1 MDPCLR
7 KRDEAEEFE
16 VKHLN
21 TFVVVDFETTGNR
34 PKEGDRIIQIGAVL
48 VRDGEIT
55 ERFSTL
61 VNPRVDIPP
70 FIEKLTGINDEM
82 VADAP
87 PIEDALPSLLKLL
100 DGATFVAHN
109 VFFDLSFLQNA
120 LHEAGYRPF
129 TGPLLDTVELSRL
142 LLPGQEGYR
151 LSDLSVGLD
160 IMHDRPH
167 QADSDAEATAR
178 ILLHLLGKLESMPLV
193 TLQQLQRVS
202 RPFHSDVQTL
212 LSDIE
217 QQKIRQGAYEP
228 AVDLEVVHQICLKKR
243 KTVEKN
249 SGRSLEE
256 TMDFDDFV
264 DALFGERG
272 MLKEHMPGFELR
284 PAQVTMMKQV
294 YDSFDSGRHLMIEAG
309 TGTGKSLAYLIPAV
323 FWAKQQEETVVI
335 STHTIQLQEQMYSRD
350 LPILQA
356 IFSNDAPRISVLK
369 GRNNYLCLRK
379 FSHSLQE
386 EHDNY
391 DVQLSKS
398 QMLVWLTET
407 ETGDMEELSLPS
419 GGQVYWKQVQSD
431 AGSCLNRQC
440 PWFSRCYYHQ
450 ARRKAQQAEVIV
462 TNHSLLFTDMGA
474 EHRIIPSYKYAV
486 IDEAHHFDDVASR
499 HLGDSISSYQLE
511 GMLHRLHPDRGVGLL
526 EEVEEAVRGWSEASY
541 EESKHAIE
549 TAYQQIREGKETVR
563 EMYTLLY
570 QWSHQRAKEGEEIG
584 HTVMRYKQENLRDR
598 WGRAVVSAVRNS
610 VDLLLAIGKK
620 LEAIYANIHGDDV
633 PLGMKS
639 LVTDLNGMVKDCL
652 EYASLLHDMLLTE
665 DEDHVYWIELDTR
678 STRKNIFLHRVPID
692 VSSLLREQFFD
703 KKESV
708 ILTSATLSVNSSF
721 AYATE
726 RFGLADLLREDSVD
740 TAVLASPFNYKK
752 QTLVCIP
759 SEIPNIKGA
768 TERHFIEALIDSLS
782 QVAVTTKGRMLVL
795 FTSYAMLRN
804 VYEPLKERLKA
815 ADITVLGHGMDGT
828 SRSKLTKQFRSLP
841 ACVLLGTSSFWEGV
855 DIPGE
860 DLSCLAIVRLPFV
873 PPNHP
878 LVEARNQQLEEQK
891 KNPFMQLSV
900 PQAVIRFKQGF
911 GRLVRT
917 STDRGIVLI
926 YDRRV
931 IDARYGR
938 VFLKS
943 LPETNVLIQPTGQL
957 LSEISDW
964 LA

>member
-1 MDPCLR
+1 
-7 KRDEAEEFE
+7 
-16 VKHLN
+16 LN

-34 PKEGDRIIQIGAVL
+34 PKDGDKIIQIGAVL
-48 VRDGEIT
+48 VRDGQIV

-61 VNPRVDIPP
+61 VNPEVDIPP
-70 FIEKLTGINDEM
+70 FIEKLTGITNDM

-87 PIEDALPSLLKLL
+87 PIEDVLPPLLKMLN
-100 DGATFVAHN
+100 GATFVAHN
-109 VFFDLSFLQNA
+109 VFFDLSFLQHA
-120 LHEAGYRPF
+120 LQEAGYNSF
-129 TGPLLDTVELSRL
+129 TGPLIDTVELARL
-142 LLPGQEGYR
+142 LLPSQEGYR

-178 ILLHLLGKLESMPLV
+178 LLLHLLDKLQRLPLV
-193 TLQQLQRVS
+193 TIQQLQRVS
-202 RPFHSDVQTL
+202 RPFHSDILTL

-217 QQKIRQGAYEP
+217 RQKIREGTYEP
-228 AVDLEVVHQICLKKR
+228 ENDLEVIHQICLKKR
-243 KTVEKN
+243 WTVEQ
-249 SGRSLEE
+249 E
-256 TMDFDDFV
+256 TGLSRGSMSFEAFV
-264 DALFGERG
+264 DQLFGEQG
-272 MLKEHMPGFELR
+272 LLKTHMPGFELR

-294 YDSFDSGRHLMIEAG
+294 YDSFVSSRHLMIEAG

-323 FWAKQQEETVVI
+323 FWAKQEEETVVV
-335 STHTIQLQEQMYSRD
+335 STHTIQLQEQMYTRD

-356 IFSNDAPRISVLK
+356 IFADDGPRISILK

-386 EHDNY
+386 EHENY
-391 DVQLSKS
+391 DIQLSKS
-398 QMLVWLTET
+398 QILVWLTET
-407 ETGDMEELSLPS
+407 ETGDVEEISLPS

-431 AGSCLNRQC
+431 ANSCLNRQC

-462 TNHSLLFTDMGA
+462 TNHSLVFTDMNS

-499 HLGDSISSYQLE
+499 HLGDMISSYQLE
-511 GMLHRLHPDRGVGLL
+511 GMLHRLHPDRGPGLL
-526 EEVEEAVRGWSEASY
+526 EEVEEAVRVWSAASY
-541 EESKHAIE
+541 EESKHIIE
-549 TAYQQIREGKETVR
+549 TSYQQIQEGKEAIR
-563 EMYTLLY
+563 EMYHLLY
-570 QWSHQRAKEGEEIG
+570 QWSHQRAREGEEVG
-584 HTVMRYKQENLRDR
+584 HMVLRYKQEDLASR

-620 LEAIYANIHGDDV
+620 LEMIYAGIHGEDA
-633 PLGMKS
+633 PLSMKG
-639 LVTDLNGMVKDCL
+639 LLTDLNGVIKDCL
-652 EYASLLHDMLLTE
+652 GYAELLHQMLLTE
-665 DEDHVYWIELDTR
+665 DEEHVYWIELDTR
-678 STRKNIFLHRVPID
+678 STRKTMYLHRVPID
-692 VSSLLREQFFD
+692 VSGALRERFFD

-721 AYATE
+721 AYAME
-726 RFGLADLLREDSVD
+726 RFGLANLLAENAVD
-740 TAVLASPFNYKK
+740 TVVLSSPFNYKK
-752 QTLVCIP
+752 QTLVCVP
-759 SEIPNIKGA
+759 SEIPNIKG
-768 TERHFIEALIDSLS
+768 TSESYFIESLIHSLA
-782 QVAVTTKGRMLVL
+782 QVAVVTKGRMLVL
-795 FTSYAMLRN
+795 FTSYAMLRS
-804 VYEPLKERLKA
+804 VYEPLKERLKEA
-815 ADITVLGHGMDGT
+815 NITVLGHGVDGG
-828 SRSKLTKQFRSLP
+828 SRSKLTKQFRSIE

-855 DIPGE
+855 DIPGD

-891 KNPFMQLSV
+891 KNAFMQLSV

-938 VFLKS
+938 LFLQS
-943 LPETNVLIQPTGQL
+943 LPETDVLVKPTEQL
-957 LSEISDW
+957 LPDISAW
-964 LA
+964 LSMEEP

>member
-1 MDPCLR
+1 M
-7 KRDEAEEFE
+7 RDEAKEFE
-16 VKHLN
+16 VKQLD

-48 VRDGEIT
+48 VRGREIV

-61 VNPRVDIPP
+61 VNPQVDIPP
-70 FIEKLTGINDEM
+70 FIEKLTGINNEM

-87 PIEDALPSLLKLL
+87 PIEDALPSLLKML
-100 DGATFVAHN
+100 DGAVFVAHN

-120 LHEAGYRPF
+120 LNEAGYHPF
-129 TGPLLDTVELSRL
+129 SGPLIDTVELSRL

-160 IMHDRPH
+160 ILHDRPH
-167 QADSDAEATAR
+167 QADSDAEATAY
-178 ILLHLLGKLESMPLV
+178 ILLHLLDKLENMPLV
-193 TLQQLQRVS
+193 TIQHLQRLS

-217 QQKIRQGAYEP
+217 QRKIRQGAYEP
-228 AVDLEVVHQICLKKR
+228 DADLEVVHQICLKKR
-243 KTVEKN
+243 KAVEKA
-249 SGRSLEE
+249 SGQRIEE
-256 TMDFDDFV
+256 AMEFETFIDS
-264 DALFGERG
+264 LFGEQG
-272 MLKEHMPGFELR
+272 LLKEHMPGFELR

-294 YDSFDSGRHLMIEAG
+294 YDSFESGRHLMIEAG

-323 FWAKQQEETVVI
+323 FWAKREEETVVI
-335 STHTIQLQEQMYSRD
+335 STHTIQLQEQMYTRD

-356 IFSNDAPRISVLK
+356 IFGDDAPRISILK

-407 ETGDMEELSLPS
+407 ETGDVEEISLPS

-450 ARRKAQQAEVIV
+450 ARRQAQQAEVIV
-462 TNHSLLFTDMGA
+462 TNHSLLFTDMNA
-474 EHRIIPSYKYAV
+474 EHRIIPTYKYAV

-499 HLGDSISSYQLE
+499 HLGDTISSYQLE
-511 GMLHRLHPDRGVGLL
+511 GMLHRLHPDRGPGLL
-526 EEVEEAVRGWSEASY
+526 EEIEEAVRGWSVTSY
-541 EESKHAIE
+541 EESKHSIE
-549 TAYQQIREGKETVR
+549 TAYQQIHEGKETIR
-563 EMYTLLY
+563 EMYSLLY
-570 QWSHQRAKEGEEIG
+570 QWSHQRAREGEEIG
-584 HTVMRYKQENLRDR
+584 RTVMRYKQENLENR

-620 LEAIYANIHGDDV
+620 LESIYANIHGDDA
-633 PLGMKS
+633 PIGMKG
-639 LVTDLNGMVKDCL
+639 LLIDLNGMVNDCL

-665 DEDHVYWIELDTR
+665 DDGYVYWVELDTR
-678 STRKNIFLHRVPID
+678 STRRTMYLHRVPID
-692 VSSLLREQFFD
+692 VSELLRERFFD

-726 RFGLADLLREDSVD
+726 RFGLADLLKEKSIETV
-740 TAVLASPFNYKK
+740 VLASPFDYKK
-752 QTLVCIP
+752 QTLICIP
-759 SEIPNIKGA
+759 SEIPNIKGGS
-768 TERHFIEALIDSLS
+768 EGHFVEALIDSLA

-795 FTSYAMLRN
+795 FTSYAMLRS
-804 VYEPLKERLKA
+804 VYEPLKEKLKEVE
-815 ADITVLGHGMDGT
+815 ITVLGHGMDGA

-878 LVEARNQQLEEQK
+878 LVEARNQQFEEQN
-891 KNPFMQLSV
+891 KNAFMQLSV
-900 PQAVIRFKQGF
+900 PQAVLRFKQGF

-917 STDRGIVLI
+917 STDRGVVLI

-943 LPETNVLIQPTGQL
+943 LPETNMLVKPTAEL
-957 LSEISDW
+957 LPEIADW